1 MDSWAGVI
9 IMGLVM
15 NISFIVPALFLKIEK
30 RVKISILIRIY
41 LLSVFLILTLITLTT
56 NIIGEY
62 STFPVWL
69 PIASA
74 VFFMIALT
82 AYIKYARQYISK
94 WKRRVILLLSF
105 FIVYVIRFN
114 ALLINTEGGYEITSF
129 GVVWTSIFLFACL
142 LAYMG
147 TSDTKS
153 LDAAYYSLTTR
164 TSEPRRDKSYAPQTE
179 IDYDVAIKGSSVL
192 NNPNLS
198 LVEQQRYREALQ
210 KKEDDLGSNW

>member
-15 NISFIVPALFLKIEK
+15 NISSIVPALFLKIEK
-30 RVKISILIRIY
+30 KVKISILIRIY
-41 LLSVFLILTLITLTT
+41 LLSVFLILTLITFTT

-62 STFPVWL
+62 LTFPVWL
-69 PIASA
+69 PIASV
-74 VFFMIALT
+74 VFFMISLT
-82 AYIKYARQYISK
+82 AYIKYIRQYISK
-94 WKRRVILLLSF
+94 WKRRSIVLLSF
-105 FIVYVIRFN
+105 FIVYAIRFN
-114 ALLINTEGGYEITSF
+114 ALFINTGVGYEITSF

-142 LAYMG
+142 LAYIG
-147 TSDTKS
+147 TSDTKH

-179 IDYDVAIKGSSVL
+179 IDYDVAIKGRSVL

-198 LVEQQRYREALQ
+198 LVEQQRYRDALQ

>member
-1 MDSWAGVI
+1 MGSWTGVI

-15 NISFIVPALFLKIEK
+15 NISSIVPALFLKVEK
-30 RVKISILIRIY
+30 KVKISILIRIY

-69 PIASA
+69 PIASV
-74 VFFMIALT
+74 VFFMISLT
-82 AYIKYARQYISK
+82 GYIKYIRQYISK
-94 WKRRVILLLSF
+94 WKRRSIVLLSF
-105 FIVYVIRFN
+105 FIVYAIRFN
-114 ALLINTEGGYEITSF
+114 ALFIITGVGYEITSF

-142 LAYMG
+142 LAYIG
-147 TSDTKS
+147 TSDAKS

-164 TSEPRRDKSYAPQTE
+164 TSEPRRDKSYAPQVE
-179 IDYDVAIKGSSVL
+179 IDYDVAIKGRSVL
-192 NNPNLS
+192 NDPNLS

-210 KKEDDLGSNW
+210 KREDDSESN